1 MRIISP
7 RNIGAVAGLIVGILF
22 LVLFWWQ
29 VLALLAAILSGYL
42 VGVYLESRGDA
53 NERLRAFFKRLLRR

>member
-7 RNIGAVAGLIVGILF
+7 RNIGAVVGLIAGILF
-22 LVLFWWQ
+22 LVVLWWR

-42 VGVYLESRGDA
+42 VGVYFESHEDV
-53 NERLRAFFKRLLRR
+53 NDRLRGFVKRVFRR